1 MTQINRQ
8 MKEAFNSIKATWCIQ
23 YRLPLFKTES
33 VHISWFNQGGMDPM
47 IGKWRQQS
55 PLPIHLQINPIR
67 STDCLMVQLKS
78 GTVSNNMYPLLH
90 ILSYLLIHSK
100 LNRSEPTEMIGLIF
114 SIKRATKQADLI
126 KFNQSIQAHC
136 LPNPL
141 WIKRKNERFRQ
152 WYSKNCEV
160 CWATM
165 AVEALANHLKAIC
178 QQCECE
184 GLLFARRFAVGA
196 IVVRLMVDGFVDGFV
211 LWWLRWWLM
220 ASSCFTGCGWVYQ
233 EVL

>member
-1 MTQINRQ
+1 
-8 MKEAFNSIKATWCIQ
+8 MKEAFNSIKAMRCIQ

-47 IGKWRQQS
+47 VGKWRQQS
-55 PLPIHLQINPIR
+55 PLPIPIHLQINPIW
-67 STDCLMVQLKS
+67 STDCLMVQSKS

-100 LNRSEPTEMIGLIF
+100 LNRSEPTEMISLIF
-114 SIKRATKQADLI
+114 SIKRATKQANLI
-126 KFNQSIQAHC
+126 KFNQSIPANC

-152 WYSKNCEV
+152 RYSKNCEV

-165 AVEALANHLKAIC
+165 AVEALANHIKAIC
-178 QQCECE
+178 QQCE
-184 GLLFARRFAVGA
+184 GLLFARLWGA
-196 IVVRLMVDGFVDGFV
+196 TLTKMTIN
-211 LWWLRWWLM
+211 
-220 ASSCFTGCGWVYQ
+220 
-233 EVL
+233 